1 MVISFFLIYCFVWLC
16 WALVAAHGIF
26 GLCCDKRHQVQGVQL
41 SPTLC
46 GPIDC
51 VVHGIF
57 QARILEWV
65 AFPFSSR
72 SSQPR
77 DRTGDTITY
86 FTFKYLV
93 PDVWLA
99 VQAASLLQLGY
110 FSQRPI
116 SRRDPH

>member
-1 MVISFFLIYCFVWLC
+1 MAWGRLLTRQLGIPLKVKVK
-16 WALVAAHGIF
+16 VAQS
-26 GLCCDKRHQVQGVQL
+26 C
-41 SPTLC
+41 PTLC
-46 GPIDC
+46 HPMDYI
-51 VVHGIF
+51 VHGIF
-57 QARILEWV
+57 QARILEW
-65 AFPFSSR
+65 AAIPFSR
-72 SSQPR
+72 GSSQPR